1 MAHENNKKTRTMRIS
16 ERILKLIEKYLTE
29 EQLEECLRNK
39 RLKKYNH
46 NVIDGIKLLGF
57 YDGCIL
63 KDNLGILSKLVI
75 RDGKAY
81 NEYEDSHQI
90 EIKDILKYNRAT
102 FDEENCFEKMV
113 ARYKAMCQ

>member
-1 MAHENNKKTRTMRIS
+1 MRIS

-39 RLKKYNH
+39 RIKKYN
-46 NVIDGIKLLGF
+46 NNIIDGIKLLGF

-75 RDGKAY
+75 KDGKAY
-81 NEYEDSHQI
+81 NEYENSNQI
-90 EIKDILKYNRAT
+90 EIKDILKYKRAT
-102 FDEENCFEKMV
+102 FDEEACFEKMV
-113 ARYKAMCQ
+113 ATYKAMCK